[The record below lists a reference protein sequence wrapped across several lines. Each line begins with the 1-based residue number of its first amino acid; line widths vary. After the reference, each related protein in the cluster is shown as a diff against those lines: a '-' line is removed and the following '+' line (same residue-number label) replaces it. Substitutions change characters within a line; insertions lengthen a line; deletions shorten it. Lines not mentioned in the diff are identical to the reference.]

1 MLLAIDVG
9 NTNIS
14 MGVLALDEEKI
25 RSSFRMITKTE
36 RTSDELGVIIYDLLA
51 RAGIQVED
59 IEGVMISSVVP
70 KIMYT
75 LNSSIIKY
83 IHKTPMIITPR
94 TKTCIRLMADN
105 PKAVGADRIVDCTYA
120 YSRFT
125 LVEAEILSNRPS
137 RGGRVLPVEASDFA
151 AKSALFLPKEAQYDY
166 LVNLPANIAAAG
178 LLSRD
183 GHPMNS
189 LGEVVNNAMTLVEE
203 QSEQLAGVLPKD
215 YTIFSDEL
223 LSELLRIFNNS
234 AMDDV
239 GGDVIGRIY
248 EYFLNKFAKNIA
260 SDDGV
265 FFTPKSLVKMIV
277 NILEPK
283 SGVLLDPACGSG
295 GMFVQTGDFVNNAG
309 MSANT
314 AMTFYGQEKV
324 EYNAQLCLMNMA
336 VHGLTGVIKS
346 GDEANTFYHDA
357 HNLAGC
363 CDYVMANPPF
373 NVDKVKAES
382 CESAGRLPFGLP
394 GVNKS
399 KEVGNA
405 NYLWIS
411 YFYAYL
417 NETGRAG
424 FVMASSATDS
434 QGRDKDIRQKL
445 VETGH
450 VDVMVSVGNNFF
462 YTKSLPCSLWFFD
475 KGKDVERLDKVLFID
490 ARNYYTVVDRTLNEW
505 TDWQLKNLNA
515 IVWLYR
521 GERSKYTALIDAYYL
536 ELSDLAVLLNDSE
549 TQRIAAGHGGF
560 AAVLEQLEKFKQK
573 QQERMVFVLK
583 DVSKRDKKKTEA
595 EWAARIVEVD
605 EAITVAK
612 EAVWLVDKFGEGE
625 YRDIPG
631 LCKVAERSEIEAR
644 GWSLTPGAY
653 VGVAPV
659 EDDGVDFKARMAEIH
674 AELLSLQAQSNELM
688 ETISRNMEELGI

>member
-1 MLLAIDVG
+1 MV
-9 NTNIS
+9 NIRK
-14 MGVLALDEEKI
+14 LE
-25 RSSFRMITKTE
+25 TE
-36 RTSDELGVIIYDLLA
+36 LWESADLL
-51 RAGIQVED
+51 RQGSKLTSNQYCMPVLGLIF
-59 IEGVMISSVVP
+59 
-70 KIMYT
+70 
-75 LNSSIIKY
+75 L
-83 IHKTPMIITPR
+83 R
-94 TKTCIRLMADN
+94 
-105 PKAVGADRIVDCTYA
+105 YA
-120 YSRFT
+120 YSRFKK
-125 LVEAEILSNRPS
+125 VEESILKDRPS
-137 RGGRVLPVEASDFA
+137 RGGRVLPVEASDFV
-151 AKSALFLPKEAQYDY
+151 AKNALFLPREAQYAY
-166 LVNLPANIAAAG
+166 LLTLPADIPSAG
-178 LLSRD
+178 LRNTE

-189 LGEVVNNAMTLVEE
+189 LGEVVNNAMALIEA
-203 QSEQLAGVLPKD
+203 QSEQLKGVLPKS
-215 YTIFSDEL
+215 YTDFSDEL

-234 AMDDV
+234 AIDQV

-260 SDDGV
+260 QDDGV

-277 NILEPK
+277 NVLEPK
-283 SGVLLDPACGSG
+283 GGVLLDPACGSG
-295 GMFVQTGDFVNNAG
+295 GMFIQSGDFVNSSGMNAN
-309 MSANT
+309 S

-357 HNLAGC
+357 HNLQGC

-382 CESAGRLPFGLP
+382 CASAGRLPFGLP
-394 GVNKS
+394 SVNKN

-417 NETGRAG
+417 NERGRAG

-434 QGRDKDIRQKL
+434 QNRDKDIREKL
-445 VETGH
+445 VRTGD

-475 KGKDVERLDKVLFID
+475 RAKTEATRNRVLFID

-505 TDWQLKNLNA
+505 SEWQLKNLNA

-521 GERSKYTALIDAYYL
+521 GETEKYRALLDAYL
-536 ELSDLAVLLNDSE
+536 
-549 TQRIAAGHGGF
+549 IAIQDMAEG
-560 AAVLEQLEKFKQK
+560 LP
-573 QQERMVFVLK
+573 
-583 DVSKRDKKKTEA
+583 TEA
-595 EWAARIVEVD
+595 EPLRQLLDRDAAVHFMGNMPNRPDALNADFKERLAWQQEVTKRAVKMT
-605 EAITVAK
+605 EETITSRSKKALQAAADQFQTRLT
-612 EAVWLVDKFGEGE
+612 EIMTILNEYFWLTDKFGEGE

-631 LCKVAERSEIEAR
+631 LCRVAYTTREAQGQAEGVSIEEK

-653 VGVAPV
+653 VGVAPTA
-659 EDDGVDFKARMAEIH
+659 DDGVDFAARMREIH
-674 AELLSLQAQSNELM
+674 AELLSLQAQSNALM
-688 ETISRNMEELGI
+688 DTISRNLEEMGL